1 MPWRKMMISEKV
13 YGFIKEKNLIRENDR
28 ILVAF
33 SGGTDSLALLMVLH
47 ELKERLKIE
56 IGACHMNH
64 MLRGAEADEDENFTQ
79 EFCRKLDVPFYSMKA
94 DVMAYAIEKKLSL
107 EAAGRALRYAFF
119 KEIMVNLKYD
129 RCATAH
135 HLDDQVETVLMN
147 LMRGSGLN
155 GLTGM
160 SPLREEFVKP
170 LLFLK
175 KEELTSYLKDRNL
188 EPREDDSNRES
199 VFRRNKVRNELIPYI
214 RENFNPDFPETIF
227 RMAELLST
235 DSDFLEETVEEKAK
249 SCLFIESK
257 ERIIIRKEAFRLHQA
272 IHTRLIQ
279 KAILHVK
286 GNLSD
291 IEEIHISDIILLHEK
306 ETGKVIDIKDAI
318 TARNDY
324 GQIII
329 ERKKTAEREES
340 MLHEELTI
348 PGTYV
353 VEGKTITFRYVGRDE
368 IIEDKRLRFFNGDII
383 EEKVIVRHRDE
394 GDRMRPF
401 GMNGYRKLKNILI
414 DKKIS
419 REDRDRLL
427 VFQNRNEIFYI
438 GSMIISDDYKVKES
452 TQKIL
457 EVGIFEEENK

>member
-1 MPWRKMMISEKV
+1 MMISEKV

-368 IIEDKRLRFFNGDII
+368 IIKDKRLRFFNGDII

>member
-1 MPWRKMMISEKV
+1 MMLSEKV
-13 YGFIKEKNLIRENDR
+13 YGYIKEKNLIRENDR

-47 ELKERLKIE
+47 ELKDRLKIE
-56 IGACHMNH
+56 IGACHLNH
-64 MLRGAEADEDENFTQ
+64 MLRGKDADEDENFT
-79 EFCRKLDVPFYSMKA
+79 EEICRKLDVPFYSMKA
-94 DVMAYAIEKKLSL
+94 DVKAYGKENRLSL

-119 KEIMVNLKYD
+119 KEIMVSLKYD

-147 LMRGSGLN
+147 IMRGSGLN

-175 KEELTSYLKDRNL
+175 KEELTSYLKEKNL
-188 EPREDDSNRES
+188 EPRQDDSNQES
-199 VFRRNKVRNELIPYI
+199 VFRRNRVRNELIPYI
-214 RENFNPDFPETIF
+214 RENFNEDFPETLF
-227 RMAELLST
+227 RMAELLSY

-249 SCLFIESK
+249 SCLLIESN
-257 ERIIIRKEAFRLHQA
+257 ERIIIRKEAFKLHQA
-272 IHTRLIQ
+272 ILRRLIQ
-279 KAILHVK
+279 KAILLVK

-291 IEEIHISDIILLHEK
+291 IEEIHIRDIVSLNEK
-306 ETGKVIDIKDAI
+306 ETGKMIDIKDAI

-324 GQIII
+324 GRIII

-353 VEGKTITFRYVGRDE
+353 IEGKTITFRFVGRDE
-368 IIEDKRLRFFNGDII
+368 IIKDKRLRFFNGDII
-383 EEKVIVRHRDE
+383 EEKIIVRHRNE

-457 EVGIFEEENK
+457 EVGIFEEENNDSR

>member
-1 MPWRKMMISEKV
+1 MMLSEKV
-13 YGFIKEKNLIRENDR
+13 YGYIKEKNLIRENDR

-56 IGACHMNH
+56 IGACHLNH
-64 MLRGAEADEDENFTQ
+64 MLRGKDADEDENFT
-79 EFCRKLDVPFYSMKA
+79 EEICRKLDVPFYSMKA
-94 DVMAYAIEKKLSL
+94 DVKAYAKENRLSL

-119 KEIMVNLKYD
+119 KEIMVSLKYD

-147 LMRGSGLN
+147 IMRGSGLN

-175 KEELTSYLKDRNL
+175 KEELASFLKEKNL
-188 EPREDDSNRES
+188 EPREDDSNQES
-199 VFRRNKVRNELIPYI
+199 VFRRNRVRNELIPYI
-214 RENFNPDFPETIF
+214 RENFNEDFPETLF
-227 RMAELLST
+227 RMSELLSS

-249 SCLFIESK
+249 SCLLIESK
-257 ERIIIRKEAFRLHQA
+257 ERIIIRKEAFKLHQA
-272 IHTRLIQ
+272 ILRRLIQ
-279 KAILHVK
+279 KAILQVK

-291 IEEIHISDIILLHEK
+291 IEEIHIRDIVSLNEK
-306 ETGKVIDIKDAI
+306 ETGKMIDIKDAI

-324 GQIII
+324 GRIII

-353 VEGKTITFRYVGRDE
+353 IEGKTITFRYVGRDE
-368 IIEDKRLRFFNGDII
+368 IIKDKRLRFFNGDII
-383 EEKVIVRHRDE
+383 EEKIIVRHRDE

-457 EVGIFEEENK
+457 EVGIFEEENNDSR